1 VRLGLH
7 ALGIG
12 TGAQRAVIDAV
23 AVAAEQ
29 HGFARLWGGE
39 HVVMVDQP
47 TSRYPYSTDGRIAV
61 PAAAD
66 WIDPLIGLS
75 FAAAA
80 TTTIGLA
87 TGVLLLPEHNP
98 VVVAKQAATLD
109 LLSSGRFTLGVG
121 IGWSREEF
129 DTLGVP
135 FEHRA
140 RRTAEYVAAMRT
152 LWRDDIASFAGE
164 FVHFESV
171 RLNPKPVRERR
182 IPIVLGGNSDA
193 ALRRVVN
200 WGDGWYG
207 FNLRDVAAV
216 AERVAFIRRLCR
228 DAGRDPGD
236 LKLAVALQHLRHTDV
251 PALNEVGVDE
261 LVIVG
266 SPPDSIPAIPDWVAG
281 LAAELPAGAP
291 DPEH

>member
-1 VRLGLH
+1 M
-7 ALGIG
+7 GIAA
-12 TGAQRAVIDAV
+12 GAQRAVIDAI

-29 HGFARLWGGE
+29 HGFATLWCGE
-39 HVVMVDQP
+39 HVVMVDQSV
-47 TSRYPYSTDGRIAV
+47 SRYPYSADGRIAV
-61 PAAAD
+61 PATAD

-87 TGVLLLPEHNP
+87 TGVLLLAEHNP
-98 VVVAKQAATLD
+98 VVVAKQVATLD
-109 LLSSGRFTLGVG
+109 RLSAGRFTFGVG

-135 FEHRA
+135 FERRGA
-140 RRTAEYVAAMRT
+140 RTAEYVAAMRT

-164 FVHFESV
+164 FVNFDRV
-171 RLNPKPVRERR
+171 RLNPKPVRDRG
-182 IPIVLGGNSDA
+182 IPVMVGGNSDA

-216 AERVAFIRRLCR
+216 AERVAFIRRLCG
-228 DAGRDPGD
+228 DTGRDPGE
-236 LKLAVALQHLRHTDV
+236 LQLAVALEHPAHTDV
-251 PALNEVGVDE
+251 PALSELGIDEV
-261 LVIVG
+261 VIVA
-266 SPPDSIPAIPDWVAG
+266 SPPGNVASIRGWVAD
-281 LAAELPAGAP
+281 LAAQITPDSP
-291 DPEH
+291 DP